1 MLQYFSGSVI
11 VPHEIDIFPKSMLQ
25 RSYSFTYSGNV
36 EMQSVYKIA
45 ICHIQTTA
53 KIFKHSIIAIPYV
66 ISPTKCCPRHPTT
79 ASSIS
84 QHKVDHCKR
93 NNATSRIADKYAR

>member
-1 MLQYFSGSVI
+1 MMFLQSLQHMLQYFSGSVI

-36 EMQSVYKIA
+36 EMQSVYKVA

-53 KIFKHSIIAIPYV
+53 KVLKNSIFAIPYV
-66 ISPTKCCPRHPTT
+66 IPPKKMLPKTS
-79 ASSIS
+79 
-84 QHKVDHCKR
+84 DHCVKHKP
-93 NNATSRIADKYAR
+93 T